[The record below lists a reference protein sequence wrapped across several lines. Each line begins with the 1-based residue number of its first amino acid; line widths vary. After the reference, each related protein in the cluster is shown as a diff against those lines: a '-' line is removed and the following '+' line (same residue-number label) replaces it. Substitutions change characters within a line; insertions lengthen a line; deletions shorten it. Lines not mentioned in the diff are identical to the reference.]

1 MKKYLFNHKLS
12 KLIYIYFILNET
24 LFFFLKPILNETQYI
39 KLLMKSYFQLFVKID
54 HGTNGLRVQLNGP
67 FEVILQTW
75 ASSLVIMGLSINYN

>member
-39 KLLMKSYFQLFVKID
+39 KIVDEKLFS
-54 HGTNGLRVQLNGP
+54 T
-67 FEVILQTW
+67 FC
-75 ASSLVIMGLSINYN
+75 